1 MNKLEVNVAMCE
13 VCDNYTPR
21 LYVEEFE
28 QECCEL
34 CYNAYGDCNQLSQV
48 CASIQID
55 KKRDTMKTP
64 TDLLTL
70 QKQYDMMVRLAKE
83 CNYDITDDFERELTQ
98 LMRLVKSMGG
108 KI

>member
-1 MNKLEVNVAMCE
+1 
-13 VCDNYTPR
+13 
-21 LYVEEFE
+21 
-28 QECCEL
+28 
-34 CYNAYGDCNQLSQV
+34 
-48 CASIQID
+48 
-55 KKRDTMKTP
+55 MKTP